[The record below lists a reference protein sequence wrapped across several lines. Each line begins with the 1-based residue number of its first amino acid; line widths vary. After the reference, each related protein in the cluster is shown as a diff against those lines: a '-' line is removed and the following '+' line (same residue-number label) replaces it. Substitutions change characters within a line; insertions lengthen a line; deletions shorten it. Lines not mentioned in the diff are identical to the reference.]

1 MAFEAYKVA
10 VRLTLVESVTAG
22 LLSLSRQFQATNR
35 NAQQLQKSIG
45 QIQKLMLAGGAM
57 VGVGLFGLKALQVP
71 LDEAK
76 KFQTELA
83 KFSVY
88 GLGDKTNAEAAK
100 FARGMNVMGSSA
112 TENMKL
118 LTEAQGVF
126 REGGLSGSAALE
138 GAKLAAPV
146 LAKIAFATS
155 AMDGDSQARYRTAS
169 MDMLRFIEMRGGLKD
184 APTFNRIA
192 DEGWKAMRSSGG
204 NVDWSQYRQ
213 FMARGGVAAQGLSDE
228 ALFGKLEP
236 VIGEQKG
243 SAAGFALRTA
253 FNRLNGIIRIP
264 NQVAHELANSGVWD
278 ASKIVWNSQGGIKSF
293 KGNPLQQQDLFSKD
307 PVQFYESVIKPMYQK
322 LGITSASQIARE
334 NAMIFGSTGGAMFS
348 LIDRQMPAIARSVDA
363 QRKTLGIDKSVD
375 AAGNTLGGKEIDLH
389 AKWANLMLELGD
401 KILPLAIQ
409 GVTALIKTV
418 DTLTAFTKNYPT
430 LTKVILQ
437 GAAIFSVLSVV
448 AGGILLFSG
457 AIKALQVAFMFTRLA
472 TLLPAIGTGFMLVG
486 RALMFT
492 PIGIALTL
500 IAGAIYLLWRNWDAI
515 GPKLASAWAKMKSDV
530 TTIVDWF
537 STQFDRL
544 TKLLPDWLVP
554 ERNRDK
560 PKDPHV
566 ASNNSGRHIVGAG
579 DVYLDG
585 KKVGEHVAGY
595 LAQQTGRSSNTGMI
609 DNGVALPMP
618 GLKY

>member
-22 LLSLSRQFQATNR
+22 LLSLSRHFQTTNR
-35 NAQQLQKSIG
+35 NAQELQRSIG

-57 VGVGLFGLKALQVP
+57 VGVGMFGLKALQAP

-76 KFQTELA
+76 KFQTEFA

-88 GLGDKTNAEAAK
+88 GLGDKVNAEAAK
-100 FARGMNVMGSSA
+100 FAKGMNVIGSSA

-155 AMDGDSQARYRTAS
+155 SMDGESQAKYRTSS

-184 APTFNRIA
+184 AQTFNRIA

-204 NVDWSQYRQ
+204 NVNWSQYRQ

-236 VIGEQKG
+236 VIGEMKG
-243 SAAGFALRTA
+243 STAGFSLRTA

-264 NQVAHELANSGVWD
+264 NQVAHELASSGVWD
-278 ASKIVWNSQGGIKSF
+278 ARKIVWNSQGGIKSF
-293 KGNPLQQQDLFSKD
+293 KGNPLNQQDMFSKD

-322 LGITSASQIARE
+322 LGLTSVNQIARE

-348 LIDRQMPAIARSVDA
+348 LIDRQLPAIHRSVEA
-363 QRKTLGIDKSVD
+363 QRKTLGIDASVG
-375 AAGNTLGGKEIDLH
+375 AAGGALGGKEIDLH

-401 KILPLAIQ
+401 KILPLAIS
-409 GVTALIKTV
+409 GITALIKTV
-418 DTLTAFTKNYPT
+418 ETLTAFTKAYPN

-437 GAAIFSVLSVV
+437 GAAIFSVLSIV
-448 AGGILLFSG
+448 AGGVLLFSG
-457 AIKALQVAFMFTRLA
+457 AVKALQVALAFTALG
-472 TLLPAIGTGFMLVG
+472 PAITAVGTGILFLG
-486 RALMFT
+486 RALMLN
-492 PIGIALTL
+492 PIGLVVTA
-500 IAGAIYLLWRNWDAI
+500 IAGAVYLLWRNWDAI

-530 TTIVDWF
+530 MSLVGWL

-544 TKLLPDWLVP
+544 AKLLPDWMVP
-554 ERNRDK
+554 ERGRDR
-560 PKDPHV
+560 PNGSPHLPP
-566 ASNNSGRHIVGAG
+566 AG
-579 DVYLDG
+579 SKSPVPMGNVYLDG
-585 KKVGEHVAGY
+585 KKVGQHVAGY
-595 LAQQTGRSSNTGMI
+595 LGHQIGQSTNTGNI
-609 DNGVALPMP
+609 DHSVALPMP
-618 GLKY
+618 GLK